1 MDYYKILG
9 VAVTAD
15 ADQIKKA
22 YRKLAKECHPDT
34 HPGDTKAEERFK
46 QLSEAYAVLSDE
58 GKRDRYDRERGVGKG
73 GQRKA
78 SARADNP
85 MQPGRQPSPTK
96 GFHKD
101 FAEFQK
107 NPLNTDAMFEKFMGF
122 H

>member
-9 VAVTAD
+9 VAETAD
-15 ADQIKKA
+15 VDHIKKA
-22 YRKLAKECHPDT
+22 YRKLVKECHPDT

-58 GKRDRYDRERGVGKG
+58 EKRDKYDRERGARKG
-73 GQRKA
+73 GQRNA
-78 SARADNP
+78 SARAGSS
-85 MQPGRQPSPTK
+85 MQSGRRPSPAK
-96 GFHKD
+96 GFHRD

-107 NPLNTDAMFEKFMGF
+107 NPLDTDAMFEKFMGF